1 MKVTAV
7 YVCQVKQSL
16 TLLMCGA
23 GCSLQSMSMWS
34 AQLFKVMMASVYAA
48 KLYASLIGWLPAAQM
63 GWSARTQSPLNSHE
77 GLLNSSRPAYVAAAG
92 MTALRA
98 FSSLMTK
105 SCACQAVNT
114 KHS

>member
-1 MKVTAV
+1 MIIAKHEHVELAAV
-7 YVCQVKQSL
+7 QSDDGQHVCHA
-16 TLLMCGA
+16 T
-23 GCSLQSMSMWS
+23 
-34 AQLFKVMMASVYAA
+34 
-48 KLYASLIGWLPAAQM
+48 KLYAPLIGWLPAAQM

-98 FSSLMTK
+98 VSRLMTK